1 MFEWGENMN
10 ILSEISRTLKI
21 ASLSLNSMRWL
32 NIIKGLVLSVAVL
45 AAAWS
50 MLRVAMS
57 CFSKK

>member
-1 MFEWGENMN
+1 MN